1 VKKVCSGFFY
11 FIGIGYIYLVKLTD
25 MTKQEFQKQYGEM
38 PMFDTSDVLMR
49 IASNLSDIQLLIEW
63 EQNQDANARLNSIK
77 EYIFNYQD
85 VIRHEARMAE
95 EMKEFNDHLG
105 KY

>member
-1 VKKVCSGFFY
+1 
-11 FIGIGYIYLVKLTD
+11 

-38 PMFDTSDVLMR
+38 AMFDTSDVLMR
-49 IASNLSDIQLLIEW
+49 IASNLSDIQTLIEW
-63 EQNQDANARLNSIK
+63 EHNQDANARLNAIK
-77 EYIFNYQD
+77 EYIFDYQT
-85 VIRHEARMAE
+85 VLRNEARMAE